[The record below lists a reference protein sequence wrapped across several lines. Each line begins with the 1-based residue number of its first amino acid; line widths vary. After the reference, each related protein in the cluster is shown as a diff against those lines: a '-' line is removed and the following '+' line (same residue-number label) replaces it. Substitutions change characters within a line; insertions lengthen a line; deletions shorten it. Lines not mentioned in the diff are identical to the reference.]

1 MIDIVTPKDSMLVYH
16 ILLVNC
22 LILIPIRIH
31 VDHIVTMFTTRA
43 MENVDQYLPAMNLLL
58 LTLKQPNHLTSIDK
72 IALPVLIHLEF
83 RHRDTIAVI
92 FLIPDR
98 RTISTMPIPHES
110 PIPRLISG
118 HLDHE
123 GFEPPK
129 APLPHLHLLLDQI
142 LLLIVMVLTTIRP
155 ITQIYNISNHMFLM
169 TVQMLIASCIKTQSL
184 L

>member
-1 MIDIVTPKDSMLVYH
+1 MIDIAIPKDSMLVYH
-16 ILLVNC
+16 ILLANY

-31 VDHIVTMFTTRA
+31 VGHIATMFTTRA
-43 MENVDQYLPAMNLLL
+43 MENVDQYLPAMNLVQ

-92 FLIPDR
+92 FLILDP

-118 HLDHE
+118 HLGHE
-123 GFEPPK
+123 GFELPK
-129 APLPHLHLLLDQI
+129 DQLPHRHLPLDQI
-142 LLLIVMVLTTIRP
+142 LLLKIMVLTTIRP
-155 ITQIYNISNHMFLM
+155 ITQIYNISNHMFLV

>member
-31 VDHIVTMFTTRA
+31 AGHIVTMFTTHA
-43 MENVDQYLPAMNLLL
+43 MENVDQYLPAMNLVQ

-92 FLIPDR
+92 FLILDP

-118 HLDHE
+118 HLGHE
-123 GFEPPK
+123 GFELPK
-129 APLPHLHLLLDQI
+129 DQLPHRHLPLDQI
-142 LLLIVMVLTTIRP
+142 LLLKIMVLTTIRP

-169 TVQMLIASCIKTQSL
+169 TVQTLIASCIKTQSL

>member
-22 LILIPIRIH
+22 LIMIPIRIP
-31 VDHIVTMFTTRA
+31 VGHIVTMFTTRA
-43 MENVDQYLPAMNLLL
+43 MENVDQYLPAMNHVL

-72 IALPVLIHLEF
+72 IVLPVLNHLEF
-83 RHRDTIAVI
+83 RHRDIIVVI
-92 FLIPDR
+92 SRILDL

-118 HLDHE
+118 HLGHE

-142 LLLIVMVLTTIRP
+142 LLLKVMVLTTIRP